1 MIKFILR
8 RVLETI
14 PVLLCVAAMTFFM
27 CRLAPGGPFDE
38 DKQVTAEVR
47 ELLNKQFNLD
57 QPLHK
62 QFIQYITHLP
72 TLQSFKYPNRT
83 VGEIISQKFPVS
95 AKLGFFAM
103 CIALGLGILFGVIAS
118 LRPNTYIDYIPS
130 SLAMI
135 GICLPTFVMGPLLIL
150 VFSLQLEWFPAFGW
164 GGFDAP
170 QFSVSGIVLHKQFIP
185 YITHITSDMVLPSV
199 TLGFFYAAYIS
210 RLTRGGML
218 DILTQDYIRT
228 AKAKGASGLRV
239 ILKHSLRGGLLPVIS
254 FMGPAVAGLI
264 AGSFVIETIFNIPG
278 LGQDFVK
285 SAFNRDY
292 TLVLGVVMFY
302 ATLIILLNLI
312 VDILQVTL
320 NPKLKFD

>member
-1 MIKFILR
+1 MLKFILR
-8 RVLETI
+8 RILETV

-27 CRLAPGGPFDE
+27 CRLAPGGPFDD

-47 ELLNKQFNLD
+47 EQLNKQFNLD
-57 QPLHK
+57 KPLYA
-62 QFIQYITHLP
+62 QFYQYLVNLP
-72 TLQSFKYPNRT
+72 NLQSFKYPSRT
-83 VGEIISQKFPVS
+83 VGDIISQKFPVS
-95 AKLGFFAM
+95 AKLGFLAM
-103 CIALGLGILFGVIAS
+103 CIALSIGIMFGVIAS
-118 LRPNTYIDYIPS
+118 LRPNSYIDYIPS

-135 GICLPTFVMGPLLIL
+135 GICLPTFVMGPILIYI
-150 VFSLQLEWFPAFGW
+150 FSLKLKWLPATGW
-164 GGFDAP
+164 GGFDGDVF
-170 QFSVSGIVLHKQFIP
+170 FS
-185 YITHITSDMVLPSV
+185 SDMILPSL
-199 TLGFFYAAYIS
+199 TLGLFYAAYIS

-228 AKAKGASGLRV
+228 AKAKGASAPRV
-239 ILKHSLRGGLLPVIS
+239 LLKHALRGGLLPVIS

-302 ATLIILLNLI
+302 ATLIVILNLI
-312 VDILQVTL
+312 VDILQVSL
-320 NPKLKFD
+320 NPKLKFDS

>member
-1 MIKFILR
+1 MFVFILR
-8 RVLETI
+8 RILETI

-27 CRLAPGGPFDE
+27 CRLAPGGPFDD

-47 ELLNKQFNLD
+47 EQLNKQFNLD
-57 QPLHK
+57 KPLYV
-62 QFIQYITHLP
+62 QFYQYLVNLP
-72 TLQSFKYPNRT
+72 KLQSFKYPNRT
-83 VGEIISQKFPVS
+83 VGDIIKQKFPVS
-95 AKLGFFAM
+95 FKLGFFAIT
-103 CIALGLGILFGVIAS
+103 IALGIGVLLGVIAS
-118 LRPNTYIDYIPS
+118 LKPNSFIDYIPS

-135 GICLPTFVMGPLLIL
+135 GICLPTFVMGPILMYIFALKLKLL
-150 VFSLQLEWFPAFGW
+150 PATGW
-164 GGFDAP
+164 GGFDGDAI
-170 QFSVSGIVLHKQFIP
+170 FH
-185 YITHITSDMVLPSV
+185 TDMILPSL
-199 TLGFFYAAYIS
+199 TLGLFYAAYIS

-239 ILKHSLRGGLLPVIS
+239 IVKHAMRGGLLPVIS

-278 LGQDFVK
+278 LGKDFVQ

-302 ATLIILLNLI
+302 ATLIVLLNLV

-320 NPKLKFD
+320 NPKLKFNS

>member
-8 RVLETI
+8 RILETV

-27 CRLAPGGPFDE
+27 CRLAPGGPFDD

-47 ELLNKQFNLD
+47 EQLNKQFNLD
-57 QPLHK
+57 KPLHV
-62 QFIQYITHLP
+62 QFYQYLINLP
-72 TLQSFKYPNRT
+72 NLQSFKHPSRT
-83 VGEIISQKFPVS
+83 VGDIISQKFPVS
-95 AKLGFFAM
+95 AKLGFLAM
-103 CIALGLGILFGVIAS
+103 CIALGIGIMFGVIAS
-118 LRPNTYIDYIPS
+118 LRPNSYIDYIPS

-135 GICLPTFVMGPLLIL
+135 GICLPTFVMGPILIYI
-150 VFSLQLEWFPAFGW
+150 FSLKLKWLPATGW
-164 GGFDAP
+164 GGFDGDIFFA
-170 QFSVSGIVLHKQFIP
+170 
-185 YITHITSDMVLPSV
+185 SDMILPSL
-199 TLGFFYAAYIS
+199 TLGLFYAAYIS

-228 AKAKGASGLRV
+228 AKAKGASAPRV
-239 ILKHSLRGGLLPVIS
+239 LMKHALRGGLLPVIS

-302 ATLIILLNLI
+302 ATLIIVLNLI

-320 NPKLKFD
+320 NPKLKFES

>member
-1 MIKFILR
+1 MLKFIFR
-8 RVLETI
+8 RILETV

-27 CRLAPGGPFDE
+27 CRLAPGGPFDD

-47 ELLNKQFNLD
+47 EQLNKQFNLD
-57 QPLHK
+57 KPLYA
-62 QFIQYITHLP
+62 QFYQYLVNLP
-72 TLQSFKYPNRT
+72 NLQSFKYPSRT
-83 VGEIISQKFPVS
+83 VGDIISQKFPVS
-95 AKLGFFAM
+95 AKLGFLAM
-103 CIALGLGILFGVIAS
+103 CIALSIGIMFGVIAS
-118 LRPNTYIDYIPS
+118 LRPNSYIDYIPS

-135 GICLPTFVMGPLLIL
+135 GICLPTFVMGPILIYI
-150 VFSLQLEWFPAFGW
+150 FSLKLKWLPATGW
-164 GGFDAP
+164 GGFDGDIFFA
-170 QFSVSGIVLHKQFIP
+170 
-185 YITHITSDMVLPSV
+185 SDMILPSL
-199 TLGFFYAAYIS
+199 TLGLFYAAYIS

-228 AKAKGASGLRV
+228 AKAKGASAPRIL
-239 ILKHSLRGGLLPVIS
+239 LKHALRGGLLPVIS

-302 ATLIILLNLI
+302 ATLIVTLNLI
-312 VDILQVTL
+312 VDILQVSL
-320 NPKLKFD
+320 NPKLKFQS

>member
-1 MIKFILR
+1 MFVFILR
-8 RVLETI
+8 RILETI

-27 CRLAPGGPFDE
+27 CRLAPGGPFDD

-47 ELLNKQFNLD
+47 EQLNKQFKLDKPLYVQFYQYLVNL
-57 QPLHK
+57 PK
-62 QFIQYITHLP
+62 
-72 TLQSFKYPNRT
+72 LQSFKYPNRT
-83 VGEIISQKFPVS
+83 VGDIIKQKFPVS
-95 AKLGFFAM
+95 FKLGFFAIT
-103 CIALGLGILFGVIAS
+103 IALGIGVLFGVIAS
-118 LRPNTYIDYIPS
+118 LKPNSFIDYIPS

-135 GICLPTFVMGPLLIL
+135 GICLPTFVMGPILMYIFALKLKLL
-150 VFSLQLEWFPAFGW
+150 PATGW
-164 GGFDAP
+164 GGFDGDAI
-170 QFSVSGIVLHKQFIP
+170 FHA
-185 YITHITSDMVLPSV
+185 DMILPSL
-199 TLGFFYAAYIS
+199 TLGLFYAAYIS

-239 ILKHSLRGGLLPVIS
+239 IVKHAMRGGLLPVIS

-278 LGQDFVK
+278 LGKDFVQ

-302 ATLIILLNLI
+302 ATLIVLLNLV

-320 NPKLKFD
+320 NPKLKFNS

>member
-1 MIKFILR
+1 MFVFILR
-8 RVLETI
+8 RILETI

-27 CRLAPGGPFDE
+27 CRLAPGGPFDD

-47 ELLNKQFNLD
+47 EQLNKQFNLD
-57 QPLHK
+57 KPLYV
-62 QFIQYITHLP
+62 QFYQYLVNLP
-72 TLQSFKYPNRT
+72 KLQSFKYPNRT
-83 VGEIISQKFPVS
+83 VGDIIKQKFPVS
-95 AKLGFFAM
+95 FKLGFFAIT
-103 CIALGLGILFGVIAS
+103 IALGIGVLFGVSAS
-118 LRPNTYIDYIPS
+118 LKPNSFIDYIPS
-130 SLAMI
+130 SIAMI
-135 GICLPTFVMGPLLIL
+135 GICLPTFVMGPILMYIFALKLKLL
-150 VFSLQLEWFPAFGW
+150 PATGW
-164 GGFDAP
+164 GGFDGDAI
-170 QFSVSGIVLHKQFIP
+170 FH
-185 YITHITSDMVLPSV
+185 TDMILPSL
-199 TLGFFYAAYIS
+199 TLGLFYAAYIS

-239 ILKHSLRGGLLPVIS
+239 IVRHAMRGGLLPVIS

-278 LGQDFVK
+278 LGKDFVQ

-302 ATLIILLNLI
+302 ATLIVLLNLV

-320 NPKLKFD
+320 NPKLKFNS

>member
-1 MIKFILR
+1 MFKFILR
-8 RVLETI
+8 RILETI

-27 CRLAPGGPFDE
+27 CRLAPGGPFDD
-38 DKQVTAEVR
+38 DKQVTTEVR

-57 QPLHK
+57 KPLHE
-62 QFIQYITHLP
+62 QFYQYVVNLP
-72 TLQSFKYPNRT
+72 NLQSFKYPSRT
-83 VGEIISQKFPVS
+83 VGDIISQKFPVS

-103 CIALGLGILFGVIAS
+103 CVALTLGVLLGVVAS
-118 LRPNTYIDYIPS
+118 LRPNSFLDYIPS
-130 SLAMI
+130 SLAMV
-135 GICLPTFVMGPLLIL
+135 GICLPTFVMGPIL
-150 VFSLQLEWFPAFGW
+150 MYIFALKLDWFPATGW
-164 GGFDAP
+164 GGFDGDAI
-170 QFSVSGIVLHKQFIP
+170 FSA
-185 YITHITSDMVLPSV
+185 DMVLPSL
-199 TLGFFYAAYIS
+199 TLGLFYAAYIS

-228 AKAKGASGLRV
+228 AKAKGASGMRV
-239 ILKHSLRGGLLPVIS
+239 ILIHALRGGLLPVIS

-302 ATLIILLNLI
+302 ATLIIVLNLM
-312 VDILQVTL
+312 VDILQVIL
-320 NPKLKFD
+320 NPKLKFDS

>member
-1 MIKFILR
+1 
-8 RVLETI
+8 
-14 PVLLCVAAMTFFM
+14 
-27 CRLAPGGPFDE
+27 
-38 DKQVTAEVR
+38 
-47 ELLNKQFNLD
+47 
-57 QPLHK
+57 
-62 QFIQYITHLP
+62 
-72 TLQSFKYPNRT
+72 
-83 VGEIISQKFPVS
+83 
-95 AKLGFFAM
+95 
-103 CIALGLGILFGVIAS
+103 
-118 LRPNTYIDYIPS
+118 
-130 SLAMI
+130 
-135 GICLPTFVMGPLLIL
+135 MGPLLML
-150 VFSLQLEWFPAFGW
+150 VFSLKLGWFPATGW
-164 GGFDAP
+164 GGFDGD
-170 QFSVSGIVLHKQFIP
+170 QFFS
-185 YITHITSDMVLPSV
+185 SDMVLPSV

>member
-1 MIKFILR
+1 
-8 RVLETI
+8 
-14 PVLLCVAAMTFFM
+14 
-27 CRLAPGGPFDE
+27 
-38 DKQVTAEVR
+38 
-47 ELLNKQFNLD
+47 
-57 QPLHK
+57 
-62 QFIQYITHLP
+62 
-72 TLQSFKYPNRT
+72 
-83 VGEIISQKFPVS
+83 
-95 AKLGFFAM
+95 
-103 CIALGLGILFGVIAS
+103 LFGVIAS
-118 LRPNTYIDYIPS
+118 LRPNTYVDYIPS

-135 GICLPTFVMGPLLIL
+135 GICLPTFVMGPLLML
-150 VFSLQLEWFPAFGW
+150 VFSLKLGWFPATGW
-164 GGFDAP
+164 GGFDGD
-170 QFSVSGIVLHKQFIP
+170 QFFS
-185 YITHITSDMVLPSV
+185 SDMVLPSV

-302 ATLIILLNLI
+302 ATLIIFLNLI

>member
-1 MIKFILR
+1 MFVFILR
-8 RVLETI
+8 RILETI

-27 CRLAPGGPFDE
+27 CRLAPGGPFDD

-47 ELLNKQFNLD
+47 EQLNKQFNLD
-57 QPLHK
+57 KPLYV
-62 QFIQYITHLP
+62 QFYQYLVNLP
-72 TLQSFKYPNRT
+72 KLQSFKYPNRT
-83 VGEIISQKFPVS
+83 VGDIIKQKFPVS
-95 AKLGFFAM
+95 FKLGFFAIT
-103 CIALGLGILFGVIAS
+103 IALGIGVLFGVIAS
-118 LRPNTYIDYIPS
+118 LKPNSFIDYIPS

-135 GICLPTFVMGPLLIL
+135 GICLPTFVMGPILMYIFALKLKLL
-150 VFSLQLEWFPAFGW
+150 PATGW
-164 GGFDAP
+164 GGFDGDAI
-170 QFSVSGIVLHKQFIP
+170 FH
-185 YITHITSDMVLPSV
+185 TDMILPSL
-199 TLGFFYAAYIS
+199 TLGLFYAAYIS

-239 ILKHSLRGGLLPVIS
+239 IVKHAMRGGLLPVIS

-278 LGQDFVK
+278 LGKDFVQ

-302 ATLIILLNLI
+302 ATLIALLNLV

-320 NPKLKFD
+320 NPKLKFNS

>member
-1 MIKFILR
+1 MFVFILR
-8 RVLETI
+8 RILETI

-27 CRLAPGGPFDE
+27 CRLAPGGPFDD

-47 ELLNKQFNLD
+47 EQLNKQFNLD
-57 QPLHK
+57 KPLYV
-62 QFIQYITHLP
+62 QFYQYLVNLP
-72 TLQSFKYPNRT
+72 KLQSFKYPNRT
-83 VGEIISQKFPVS
+83 VGDIIKQKFPVS
-95 AKLGFFAM
+95 FKLGFFAIT
-103 CIALGLGILFGVIAS
+103 IALGIGVLFGVIAS
-118 LRPNTYIDYIPS
+118 LKPNSFIDYIPS

-135 GICLPTFVMGPLLIL
+135 GICLPTFVMGPILMYIFALKLKLL
-150 VFSLQLEWFPAFGW
+150 PATGW
-164 GGFDAP
+164 GGFDGDAI
-170 QFSVSGIVLHKQFIP
+170 FHTDTI
-185 YITHITSDMVLPSV
+185 LPSL
-199 TLGFFYAAYIS
+199 TLGLFYAAYIS

-239 ILKHSLRGGLLPVIS
+239 IVKHAMRGGLLPVIS

-278 LGQDFVK
+278 LGKDFVQ

-302 ATLIILLNLI
+302 ATLIVLLNLV

-320 NPKLKFD
+320 NPKLKFNS

>member
-1 MIKFILR
+1 MFVFILR
-8 RVLETI
+8 RILETI

-27 CRLAPGGPFDE
+27 CRLAPGGPFDD

-47 ELLNKQFNLD
+47 EQLNKQFNLD
-57 QPLHK
+57 KALYV
-62 QFIQYITHLP
+62 QFYQYLVNLP
-72 TLQSFKYPNRT
+72 KLQSFKYPNRT
-83 VGEIISQKFPVS
+83 VGDIIKQKFPVS
-95 AKLGFFAM
+95 FKLGFFAIT
-103 CIALGLGILFGVIAS
+103 IALGIGVLFGVIAS
-118 LRPNTYIDYIPS
+118 LKPNSFIDYIPS

-135 GICLPTFVMGPLLIL
+135 GICLPTFVMGPILMYIFALKLKLL
-150 VFSLQLEWFPAFGW
+150 PATGW
-164 GGFDAP
+164 GGFDRDAI
-170 QFSVSGIVLHKQFIP
+170 FHA
-185 YITHITSDMVLPSV
+185 DMILPSL
-199 TLGFFYAAYIS
+199 TLGLFYAAYIS

-239 ILKHSLRGGLLPVIS
+239 IVKHAMRGGLLPVIS

-278 LGQDFVK
+278 LGKDFVQ

-302 ATLIILLNLI
+302 ATLIVLLNLV

-320 NPKLKFD
+320 NPKLKFNS

>member
-1 MIKFILR
+1 MLKFILR
-8 RVLETI
+8 RILETV

-27 CRLAPGGPFDE
+27 CRLAPGGPFDD

-47 ELLNKQFNLD
+47 EQLNKQFNLD
-57 QPLHK
+57 KPLYA
-62 QFIQYITHLP
+62 QFYQYLVNLP
-72 TLQSFKYPNRT
+72 NLQSFKYPSRT
-83 VGEIISQKFPVS
+83 VGDIISQKFPVS
-95 AKLGFFAM
+95 AKLGFLAI
-103 CIALGLGILFGVIAS
+103 CIALSIGIMFGVIAS
-118 LRPNTYIDYIPS
+118 LRPNSYIDYMPS

-135 GICLPTFVMGPLLIL
+135 GICLPTFVMGPILIYI
-150 VFSLQLEWFPAFGW
+150 FSLKLKWLPATGW
-164 GGFDAP
+164 GGFDGDVF
-170 QFSVSGIVLHKQFIP
+170 FS
-185 YITHITSDMVLPSV
+185 SDMILPSL
-199 TLGFFYAAYIS
+199 TLGLFYAAYIS

-228 AKAKGASGLRV
+228 AKAKGASAPRV
-239 ILKHSLRGGLLPVIS
+239 LLKHALRGGLLPVIS

-302 ATLIILLNLI
+302 ATLIVILNLI
-312 VDILQVTL
+312 VDILQVSL
-320 NPKLKFD
+320 NPKLKFDS

>member
-1 MIKFILR
+1 MLKFILR

-38 DKQVTAEVR
+38 DKQVTAEVL

-135 GICLPTFVMGPLLIL
+135 GICLPTFVMGPLLML
-150 VFSLQLEWFPAFGW
+150 VF
-164 GGFDAP
+164 
-170 QFSVSGIVLHKQFIP
+170 
-185 YITHITSDMVLPSV
+185 
-199 TLGFFYAAYIS
+199 FFFLS
-210 RLTRGGML
+210 
-218 DILTQDYIRT
+218 
-228 AKAKGASGLRV
+228 
-239 ILKHSLRGGLLPVIS
+239 
-254 FMGPAVAGLI
+254 
-264 AGSFVIETIFNIPG
+264 
-278 LGQDFVK
+278 
-285 SAFNRDY
+285 
-292 TLVLGVVMFY
+292 
-302 ATLIILLNLI
+302 
-312 VDILQVTL
+312 
-320 NPKLKFD
+320 

>member
-1 MIKFILR
+1 MFVFILR
-8 RVLETI
+8 RILETI

-27 CRLAPGGPFDE
+27 CRLAPGGPFDD

-47 ELLNKQFNLD
+47 EQLNKQFNLNK
-57 QPLHK
+57 PLYV
-62 QFIQYITHLP
+62 QFYQYLVNLP
-72 TLQSFKYPNRT
+72 KLQSFKYPNRT
-83 VGEIISQKFPVS
+83 VGDIIKQKFPVS
-95 AKLGFFAM
+95 FKLGFFAIT
-103 CIALGLGILFGVIAS
+103 IALGIGVLFGVIAS
-118 LRPNTYIDYIPS
+118 LKPNSFIDYIPS

-135 GICLPTFVMGPLLIL
+135 GICLPTFVMGPILMYIFALKLKLL
-150 VFSLQLEWFPAFGW
+150 PATGW
-164 GGFDAP
+164 GGFDGDAI
-170 QFSVSGIVLHKQFIP
+170 FH
-185 YITHITSDMVLPSV
+185 TDMILPSL
-199 TLGFFYAAYIS
+199 TLGLFYAAYIS

-239 ILKHSLRGGLLPVIS
+239 IVKHAMRGGLLPVIS

-278 LGQDFVK
+278 LGKDFVQ

-302 ATLIILLNLI
+302 ATLIVLLNLV

-320 NPKLKFD
+320 NPKLKCNS

>member
-1 MIKFILR
+1 
-8 RVLETI
+8 
-14 PVLLCVAAMTFFM
+14 MTFFM

-103 CIALGLGILFGVIAS
+103 CIALGLGIFFGVIAS
-118 LRPNTYIDYIPS
+118 LRPNTYVDYIPS

-135 GICLPTFVMGPLLIL
+135 GICLPTFVMGPLLML
-150 VFSLQLEWFPAFGW
+150 VFSLQLGWFPATGW
-164 GGFDAP
+164 GGFDGDLF
-170 QFSVSGIVLHKQFIP
+170 FS
-185 YITHITSDMVLPSV
+185 SDMVLPSV

-254 FMGPAVAGLI
+254 FMGPAIAGLI

-302 ATLIILLNLI
+302 ATLIIVLNLI

>member
-8 RVLETI
+8 RILETV

-27 CRLAPGGPFDE
+27 CRLAPGGPFDD

-47 ELLNKQFNLD
+47 EQLNKQFNLD
-57 QPLHK
+57 KPLYV
-62 QFIQYITHLP
+62 QFYQYLVNLP
-72 TLQSFKYPNRT
+72 NLQSFKYPSRT
-83 VGEIISQKFPVS
+83 VGDIISQKFPVS
-95 AKLGFFAM
+95 AKLGFLAM
-103 CIALGLGILFGVIAS
+103 CIALGIGIMFGVIAS
-118 LRPNTYIDYIPS
+118 LRPNSYIDYIPS

-135 GICLPTFVMGPLLIL
+135 GICLPTFVMGPILIYI
-150 VFSLQLEWFPAFGW
+150 FSLKLKWLPATGW
-164 GGFDAP
+164 GGFDGDIFFA
-170 QFSVSGIVLHKQFIP
+170 
-185 YITHITSDMVLPSV
+185 SDMILPSL
-199 TLGFFYAAYIS
+199 TLGLFYAAYIS

-228 AKAKGASGLRV
+228 AKAKGASAPRV
-239 ILKHSLRGGLLPVIS
+239 LMKHALRGGLLPVIS

-302 ATLIILLNLI
+302 ATLIIVLNLI

-320 NPKLKFD
+320 NPKLKFES

>member
-1 MIKFILR
+1 MFVFILR
-8 RVLETI
+8 RILETI

-27 CRLAPGGPFDE
+27 CRLAPGGPFDD

-47 ELLNKQFNLD
+47 EQLNKQFNLD
-57 QPLHK
+57 KALYV
-62 QFIQYITHLP
+62 QFYQYLVNLP
-72 TLQSFKYPNRT
+72 KLQSFKYPNRT
-83 VGEIISQKFPVS
+83 VGDIIKQKFPVS
-95 AKLGFFAM
+95 FKLGFFAIT
-103 CIALGLGILFGVIAS
+103 IALGIGVLFGVIAS
-118 LRPNTYIDYIPS
+118 LKPNSFIDYIPS

-135 GICLPTFVMGPLLIL
+135 GICLPTFVMGPILMYIFALKLKLL
-150 VFSLQLEWFPAFGW
+150 PATGW
-164 GGFDAP
+164 GGFDGDAI
-170 QFSVSGIVLHKQFIP
+170 FH
-185 YITHITSDMVLPSV
+185 TDMILPSL
-199 TLGFFYAAYIS
+199 TLGLFYAAYIS

-239 ILKHSLRGGLLPVIS
+239 IVKHAMRGGLLPVIS

-278 LGQDFVK
+278 LGKDFVQ

-302 ATLIILLNLI
+302 ATLIVLLNLV

-320 NPKLKFD
+320 NPKLKFNS

>member
-1 MIKFILR
+1 M
-8 RVLETI
+8 
-14 PVLLCVAAMTFFM
+14 CVAAMTFFM
-27 CRLAPGGPFDE
+27 CRLAPGGPFDD

-47 ELLNKQFNLD
+47 EQLNKQFNLD
-57 QPLHK
+57 KPLYV
-62 QFIQYITHLP
+62 QFYQYLVNLP
-72 TLQSFKYPNRT
+72 KLQSFKYPNRT
-83 VGEIISQKFPVS
+83 VGDIIKQKFPVS
-95 AKLGFFAM
+95 FKLGFFAIT
-103 CIALGLGILFGVIAS
+103 IALGIGVLFGVIAS
-118 LRPNTYIDYIPS
+118 LKPNSFIDYIPS

-135 GICLPTFVMGPLLIL
+135 GICLPTFVMGPILMYIFALKLKLL
-150 VFSLQLEWFPAFGW
+150 PATGW
-164 GGFDAP
+164 GGFDGDAI
-170 QFSVSGIVLHKQFIP
+170 FHA
-185 YITHITSDMVLPSV
+185 DMILPSL
-199 TLGFFYAAYIS
+199 TLGLFYAAYIS

-239 ILKHSLRGGLLPVIS
+239 IVKHAMRGGLLPVIS

-278 LGQDFVK
+278 LGKDFVQ

-302 ATLIILLNLI
+302 ATLIVLLNLV

-320 NPKLKFD
+320 NPKLKFNS

>member
-1 MIKFILR
+1 MFVFILR
-8 RVLETI
+8 RILETI

-27 CRLAPGGPFDE
+27 CRLAPGGPFDD

-47 ELLNKQFNLD
+47 EQLNKQFNLD
-57 QPLHK
+57 KPLYV
-62 QFIQYITHLP
+62 QFYQYLVNLP
-72 TLQSFKYPNRT
+72 KLQSFKYPNRT
-83 VGEIISQKFPVS
+83 VGDIIKQKFPVS
-95 AKLGFFAM
+95 FKLGFFAIT
-103 CIALGLGILFGVIAS
+103 IALGIGVLFGVIAS
-118 LRPNTYIDYIPS
+118 LKPNSFMDYIPS

-135 GICLPTFVMGPLLIL
+135 GICLPTFVMGPILMYIFALKLKLL
-150 VFSLQLEWFPAFGW
+150 PATGW
-164 GGFDAP
+164 GGFDGDAI
-170 QFSVSGIVLHKQFIP
+170 FHA
-185 YITHITSDMVLPSV
+185 DMILPSL
-199 TLGFFYAAYIS
+199 TLGLFYAAYIS

-239 ILKHSLRGGLLPVIS
+239 IVKHAMRGGLLPVIS

-278 LGQDFVK
+278 LGKDFVQ

-302 ATLIILLNLI
+302 ATLIVLLNLV

-320 NPKLKFD
+320 NPKLKFNS

>member
-1 MIKFILR
+1 MFVFILR
-8 RVLETI
+8 RILETI

-27 CRLAPGGPFDE
+27 CRLAPGGPFDD

-47 ELLNKQFNLD
+47 EQLNKQFNLD
-57 QPLHK
+57 KPLYV
-62 QFIQYITHLP
+62 QFYQYLVNLP
-72 TLQSFKYPNRT
+72 KLQSFKYPNRS
-83 VGEIISQKFPVS
+83 VGDIIKQKFPVS
-95 AKLGFFAM
+95 FKLGFFAIT
-103 CIALGLGILFGVIAS
+103 IALGIGVLFGVIAS
-118 LRPNTYIDYIPS
+118 LKPNSFIDYIPS

-135 GICLPTFVMGPLLIL
+135 GICLPTFVMGPILMYIFALKLKLL
-150 VFSLQLEWFPAFGW
+150 PATGW
-164 GGFDAP
+164 GGFDGDAI
-170 QFSVSGIVLHKQFIP
+170 FHA
-185 YITHITSDMVLPSV
+185 DMILPSL
-199 TLGFFYAAYIS
+199 TLGLFYAAYIS

-239 ILKHSLRGGLLPVIS
+239 IVKHAMRGGLLPVIS

-278 LGQDFVK
+278 LGKDFVQ

-302 ATLIILLNLI
+302 ATLIVLLNLV

-320 NPKLKFD
+320 NPKLKFNS

>member
-1 MIKFILR
+1 MFKFILR
-8 RVLETI
+8 RILETI

-27 CRLAPGGPFDE
+27 CRLAPGGPFDD
-38 DKQVTAEVR
+38 DKQVTTEVR

-57 QPLHK
+57 KPLHE
-62 QFIQYITHLP
+62 QFYQYVVNLP
-72 TLQSFKYPNRT
+72 NLQSFKYPSRT
-83 VGEIISQKFPVS
+83 VGDIISQKFPVS

-103 CIALGLGILFGVIAS
+103 CVALTLGVLLGVAAS
-118 LRPNTYIDYIPS
+118 LRPNSFLDYIPS
-130 SLAMI
+130 SLAMV
-135 GICLPTFVMGPLLIL
+135 GICLPTFVMGPIL
-150 VFSLQLEWFPAFGW
+150 MYIFALKLDWFPATGW
-164 GGFDAP
+164 GGFDGDAI
-170 QFSVSGIVLHKQFIP
+170 FSA
-185 YITHITSDMVLPSV
+185 DMVLPSL
-199 TLGFFYAAYIS
+199 TLGLFYAAYIS

-228 AKAKGASGLRV
+228 AKAKGASGMRV
-239 ILKHSLRGGLLPVIS
+239 VLIHALRGGLLPAIS

-302 ATLIILLNLI
+302 ATLIIVLNLM
-312 VDILQVTL
+312 VDILQVIL
-320 NPKLKFD
+320 NPKLKFDS

>member
-1 MIKFILR
+1 MFVFILR
-8 RVLETI
+8 RILETI

-27 CRLAPGGPFDE
+27 CRLAPGGPFDD

-47 ELLNKQFNLD
+47 EQLNKQFNLD
-57 QPLHK
+57 KPLYV
-62 QFIQYITHLP
+62 QFYQYLVNLP
-72 TLQSFKYPNRT
+72 KLQSFKYPNRT
-83 VGEIISQKFPVS
+83 VGDIIKQKFPVS
-95 AKLGFFAM
+95 FKLGFFAIT
-103 CIALGLGILFGVIAS
+103 IALGIGVLLGVIAS
-118 LRPNTYIDYIPS
+118 LKPNSFIDYIPS

-135 GICLPTFVMGPLLIL
+135 GICLPTFVMGPILMYIFALKLKLL
-150 VFSLQLEWFPAFGW
+150 PATGW
-164 GGFDAP
+164 GGFDGDAI
-170 QFSVSGIVLHKQFIP
+170 FHA
-185 YITHITSDMVLPSV
+185 DMILPSL
-199 TLGFFYAAYIS
+199 TLGLFYAAYIS

-239 ILKHSLRGGLLPVIS
+239 IVKHAMRGGLLPVIS

-278 LGQDFVK
+278 LGKDFVQ

-302 ATLIILLNLI
+302 ATLIVLLNLV
-312 VDILQVTL
+312 VDILQVTI
-320 NPKLKFD
+320 NPKLKFNS

>member
-1 MIKFILR
+1 MLKFILR
-8 RVLETI
+8 RILETI

-27 CRLAPGGPFDE
+27 CRLAPGGPFDT

-47 ELLNKQFNLD
+47 EQLNKQFNLD
-57 QPLHK
+57 KPLHV
-62 QFIQYITHLP
+62 QFYQYLINLP
-72 TLQSFKYPNRT
+72 NLQSFKYPSRT
-83 VGEIISQKFPVS
+83 VGDIISQKFPVS
-95 AKLGFFAM
+95 AKLGFLAM
-103 CIALGLGILFGVIAS
+103 CIALGIGIMFGVIAS
-118 LRPNTYIDYIPS
+118 LRPNSYIDYIPS

-135 GICLPTFVMGPLLIL
+135 GICLPTFVMGPILIYI
-150 VFSLQLEWFPAFGW
+150 FSLKLKWLPATGW
-164 GGFDAP
+164 GGFDGDIFFA
-170 QFSVSGIVLHKQFIP
+170 
-185 YITHITSDMVLPSV
+185 SDMILPSL
-199 TLGFFYAAYIS
+199 TLGLFYAAYIS

-228 AKAKGASGLRV
+228 AKAKGASAPRV
-239 ILKHSLRGGLLPVIS
+239 LMKHALRGGLLPVIS

-302 ATLIILLNLI
+302 ATLIIVLNLI

-320 NPKLKFD
+320 NPKLKFES

>member
-8 RVLETI
+8 RILETV

-27 CRLAPGGPFDE
+27 CRLAPGGPFDD

-47 ELLNKQFNLD
+47 EQLNKQFNLD
-57 QPLHK
+57 KPLYV
-62 QFIQYITHLP
+62 QFYQYLVNLP
-72 TLQSFKYPNRT
+72 NLQSFKYPSRT
-83 VGEIISQKFPVS
+83 VGDIISQKFPVS
-95 AKLGFFAM
+95 AKLGFLAM
-103 CIALGLGILFGVIAS
+103 CIALGIGIMFGVIAS
-118 LRPNTYIDYIPS
+118 LRPNSYIDYIPS

-135 GICLPTFVMGPLLIL
+135 GICLPTFVMGPILIYI
-150 VFSLQLEWFPAFGW
+150 FSLELKWLPATGW
-164 GGFDAP
+164 GGFDGDVFFA
-170 QFSVSGIVLHKQFIP
+170 
-185 YITHITSDMVLPSV
+185 SDMILPSI
-199 TLGFFYAAYIS
+199 TLGLFYAAYIS

-228 AKAKGASGLRV
+228 AKAKGASAPRV
-239 ILKHSLRGGLLPVIS
+239 LMKHALRGGLLPVIS

-302 ATLIILLNLI
+302 ATLIIVLNLI

-320 NPKLKFD
+320 NPKLKFES

>member
-1 MIKFILR
+1 MFVFILR
-8 RVLETI
+8 RILETI
-14 PVLLCVAAMTFFM
+14 PVLLSVAAMTFFM
-27 CRLAPGGPFDE
+27 CRLAPGGPFDD

-47 ELLNKQFNLD
+47 EQLNKQFNLD
-57 QPLHK
+57 KPLYV
-62 QFIQYITHLP
+62 QFYQYLVNLP
-72 TLQSFKYPNRT
+72 KLQSFKYPNRT
-83 VGEIISQKFPVS
+83 VGDIIKQKFPVS
-95 AKLGFFAM
+95 FKLGFFAIT
-103 CIALGLGILFGVIAS
+103 IALGIGVLLGVIAS
-118 LRPNTYIDYIPS
+118 LKPNSFIDYIPS

-135 GICLPTFVMGPLLIL
+135 GICLPTFVMGPILMYIFALKLKLL
-150 VFSLQLEWFPAFGW
+150 PATGW
-164 GGFDAP
+164 GGFDGDAI
-170 QFSVSGIVLHKQFIP
+170 FH
-185 YITHITSDMVLPSV
+185 TDMILPSL
-199 TLGFFYAAYIS
+199 TLGLFYAAYIS

-239 ILKHSLRGGLLPVIS
+239 IVKHAMRGGLLPVIS

-278 LGQDFVK
+278 LGKDFVQ

-302 ATLIILLNLI
+302 ATLIVLLNLV

-320 NPKLKFD
+320 NPKLKFNS

>member
-1 MIKFILR
+1 MFVFILR
-8 RVLETI
+8 RILETI

-27 CRLAPGGPFDE
+27 CRLAPGGPFDD

-47 ELLNKQFNLD
+47 EQLNKQFNLNK
-57 QPLHK
+57 PLYV
-62 QFIQYITHLP
+62 QFYQYLVNLP
-72 TLQSFKYPNRT
+72 KLQSFKYPNRT
-83 VGEIISQKFPVS
+83 VGDIIKQKFPVS
-95 AKLGFFAM
+95 FKLGFFAIT
-103 CIALGLGILFGVIAS
+103 IALGIGVLFGVIAS
-118 LRPNTYIDYIPS
+118 LKPNSFIDYIPS

-135 GICLPTFVMGPLLIL
+135 GICLPTFVMGPILMYIFALKLKLL
-150 VFSLQLEWFPAFGW
+150 PATGW
-164 GGFDAP
+164 GGFDGDAI
-170 QFSVSGIVLHKQFIP
+170 FH
-185 YITHITSDMVLPSV
+185 TDMILPSL
-199 TLGFFYAAYIS
+199 TLGLFYAAYIS

-239 ILKHSLRGGLLPVIS
+239 IVKHAMRGGLLPVIS

-278 LGQDFVK
+278 LGKDFVQ

-302 ATLIILLNLI
+302 ATLIVLLNLL

-320 NPKLKFD
+320 NPKLKFNS

>member
-1 MIKFILR
+1 MFVFILR
-8 RVLETI
+8 RILETI

-27 CRLAPGGPFDE
+27 CRLAPGGPFDD

-47 ELLNKQFNLD
+47 EQLNKQFNLD
-57 QPLHK
+57 KALYV
-62 QFIQYITHLP
+62 QFYQYLVNLP
-72 TLQSFKYPNRT
+72 KLQSFKYPNRT
-83 VGEIISQKFPVS
+83 VGDIIKQKFPVS
-95 AKLGFFAM
+95 FKLGFFAIT
-103 CIALGLGILFGVIAS
+103 IALGIGVLFGVIAS
-118 LRPNTYIDYIPS
+118 LKPNSFIDYIPS

-135 GICLPTFVMGPLLIL
+135 GICLPTFVMGPILMYIFALKLKLL
-150 VFSLQLEWFPAFGW
+150 PATGW
-164 GGFDAP
+164 GGFDGDAI
-170 QFSVSGIVLHKQFIP
+170 FHA
-185 YITHITSDMVLPSV
+185 DMILPSL
-199 TLGFFYAAYIS
+199 TLGLFYAAYIS

-228 AKAKGASGLRV
+228 ARAKGASGLRV
-239 ILKHSLRGGLLPVIS
+239 IVKHAMRGGLLPVIS

-278 LGQDFVK
+278 LGKDFVQ

-302 ATLIILLNLI
+302 ATLIVLLNLV

-320 NPKLKFD
+320 NPKLKFNS

>member
-1 MIKFILR
+1 MFKFILR

-27 CRLAPGGPFDE
+27 CRLAPGGPFDD

-47 ELLNKQFNLD
+47 EQLNKQFNLD
-57 QPLHK
+57 KPLYV
-62 QFIQYITHLP
+62 QFYQYLINLP
-72 TLQSFKYPNRT
+72 NLQSFKYPSRT
-83 VGEIISQKFPVS
+83 VGDIISQKFPVS
-95 AKLGFFAM
+95 AKLGFLAI
-103 CIALGLGILFGVIAS
+103 CIALFLGVIFGVIAS
-118 LRPNTYIDYIPS
+118 LKPNSYIDYIPS

-135 GICLPTFVMGPLLIL
+135 GICLPTFVMGPILIL
-150 VFSLQLEWFPAFGW
+150 IFALKLKWLPATGW
-164 GGFDAP
+164 GGFDGDIF
-170 QFSVSGIVLHKQFIP
+170 FS
-185 YITHITSDMVLPSV
+185 SDMILPSL
-199 TLGFFYAAYIS
+199 TLGLFYAAYIS

-228 AKAKGASGLRV
+228 AKAKGASALRV
-239 ILKHSLRGGLLPVIS
+239 VMYHALRGGLLPVIS

-302 ATLIILLNLI
+302 ATLIIVLNLM
-312 VDILQVTL
+312 VDILQVIL
-320 NPKLKFD
+320 NPKLKFNS